1 MDVVMLTQGGR
12 FEEWSHGWF
21 VSDVVFQDDTT
32 ERNHLK
38 KLLRVTVSTTRT
50 VQLAEGM
57 RTEEIANVLRVMP
70 QDGRTVVPVR
80 TYIEVVVTNILSRM
94 VLKKRFGAVAGKTV
108 DAPVEGNEVEQV
120 RNFQELIQEIAE
132 ASFRLDAGDFV
143 PALRRIDLLG
153 FRRHLRHLKKRM
165 DVFVSKIIS
174 EHLEQRQKSSAVYE
188 KDMVDALLDEM
199 EDTTSQFGI
208 SNEHISSLLW
218 VRTLLDVWSLYTI
231 KY

>member
-1 MDVVMLTQGGR
+1 
-12 FEEWSHGWF
+12 
-21 VSDVVFQDDTT
+21 
-32 ERNHLK
+32 LK
-38 KLLRVTVSTTRT
+38 KLLRVTLSATRT
-50 VQLAEGM
+50 LQLSEGM

-120 RNFQELIQEIAE
+120 RNFAELIQEVRDV
-132 ASFRLDAGDFV
+132 SFRLDAGDFV

-165 DVFVSKIIS
+165 FVFVSKIIS

-199 EDTTSQFGI
+199 EDTTSRFGI

>member
-1 MDVVMLTQGGR
+1 
-12 FEEWSHGWF
+12 
-21 VSDVVFQDDTT
+21 
-32 ERNHLK
+32 LK
-38 KLLRVTVSTTRT
+38 KLLRVTLSATRT
-50 VQLAEGM
+50 LQLSEGM

-120 RNFQELIQEIAE
+120 RNFAELIQEIAE

-199 EDTTSQFGI
+199 EDTTSRFGI

>member
-1 MDVVMLTQGGR
+1 
-12 FEEWSHGWF
+12 
-21 VSDVVFQDDTT
+21 
-32 ERNHLK
+32 LK
-38 KLLRVTVSTTRT
+38 KLLRVTLSATRT
-50 VQLAEGM
+50 LQLSEGM

-120 RNFQELIQEIAE
+120 RNFADLIQEVRDV
-132 ASFRLDAGDFV
+132 SFRLDAGDFV

-165 DVFVSKIIS
+165 DVFMSKIIS

-199 EDTTSQFGI
+199 EDTTSRFGI

>member
-1 MDVVMLTQGGR
+1 
-12 FEEWSHGWF
+12 
-21 VSDVVFQDDTT
+21 
-32 ERNHLK
+32 LK
-38 KLLRVTVSTTRT
+38 KLLRVTLSATRT
-50 VQLAEGM
+50 LQLSEGM

-120 RNFQELIQEIAE
+120 RNFAELIQEVRDV
-132 ASFRLDAGDFV
+132 SFRLDAGDFV

-165 DVFVSKIIS
+165 DVFMSKIIS

-199 EDTTSQFGI
+199 EDTTSRFGI

>member
-1 MDVVMLTQGGR
+1 
-12 FEEWSHGWF
+12 
-21 VSDVVFQDDTT
+21 
-32 ERNHLK
+32 
-38 KLLRVTVSTTRT
+38 
-50 VQLAEGM
+50 M

-120 RNFQELIQEIAE
+120 RNFADLIEEIAE
-132 ASFRLDAGDFV
+132 ASFRLDVGDFV

-165 DVFVSKIIS
+165 FVFVSKIIS

-199 EDTTSQFGI
+199 DDTTSRFGI

>member
-1 MDVVMLTQGGR
+1 
-12 FEEWSHGWF
+12 
-21 VSDVVFQDDTT
+21 
-32 ERNHLK
+32 LK
-38 KLLRVTVSTTRT
+38 KLLRVTLSATRT
-50 VQLAEGM
+50 LQLSEGM

-120 RNFQELIQEIAE
+120 RNFAELIQEIAE

-165 DVFVSKIIS
+165 DVFMSKIIS

-199 EDTTSQFGI
+199 EDTTSRFGI